1 MDWRQEAVALI
12 NAELNDGFVGTVL
25 RFRDAIRRQ
34 DAKETAALAETI
46 LQILAAH
53 SESVVHV
60 AGVTLLTCALAGD
73 LEGWQVEGFTQL
85 VSIKPTAWG
94 RRALAVLQRAVNE
107 SPQGRPRGRR

>member
-53 SESVVHV
+53 SESCRSRCGSHTPDLRPGWRPGGV
-60 AGVTLLTCALAGD
+60 AG
-73 LEGWQVEGFTQL
+73 
-85 VSIKPTAWG
+85 
-94 RRALAVLQRAVNE
+94 
-107 SPQGRPRGRR
+107 RGIHAIGVH